1 MTGSLQIKND
11 IFYVV
16 LNLKDENGKRKQ
28 KWVNTNLSVR
38 GNKKNAERF
47 MRDTISDYENQHI
60 TVDSKTLFTD
70 YIKSWLESHKNQVDI
85 ITWQGYNSTVEKHII
100 PYFKKLKLDLKDVT
114 PKHIQKYYNDKFTS
128 GRCDGKGGL
137 SARSVKL
144 HSIVINMVLKD
155 AAKKNIIAYNPAS
168 RAKVPTQEKIFKG
181 HFYSVEQANKLLEV
195 CNGELVQ
202 PIYYL
207 TLNYGLRRSEV
218 MGLKWDAID
227 FDNNMLSIKHTVVQN
242 DTIVRKDKTKNHA
255 SKRSY
260 PLMDDIKEILLG
272 LKSEQDKSRELFGS
286 EYIESDYVFTKP
298 DGTLIRPDYVSQK
311 LRKILKQHNLPYIR
325 FHDIRHTCASIL
337 LSKGWTLK
345 DIQEW
350 LGHSDITITA
360 NIYTH
365 IDITRKQELAKNMSN
380 TFTLEKPQENRCS
393 EKC

>member
-1 MTGSLQIKND
+1 MTGSLQVKND
-11 IFYVV
+11 IYYVV

-38 GNKKNAERF
+38 GNKKKAERF
-47 MRDTISDYENQHI
+47 LRETISEYENNHI
-60 TVDSKTLFTD
+60 SDNKNVKFTD
-70 YIKSWLESHKNQVDI
+70 YIARWLENHKSQVDI
-85 ITWQGYNSTVEKHII
+85 ITWQGYNSTVQKHIL
-100 PYFKKLKLDLKDVT
+100 PYFKKLKLDLQELS
-114 PKHIQKYYNDKFTS
+114 PSHIQKYYYDKFKN
-128 GRCDGKGGL
+128 GRRDGKGGL

-155 AAKKNIIAYNPAS
+155 AAEKNLIAYNPAT
-168 RAKVPTQEKIFKG
+168 RAKVPTQEKVFKG
-181 HFYSVEQANKLLEV
+181 NFYTVEQANKLLEV

-218 MGLKWDAID
+218 MGLKWSAVD
-227 FDNNMLSIKHTVVQN
+227 FNNNMLSIKHTVVQN
-242 DTIVRKDKTKNHA
+242 DTIVRKDKTKNHS

-272 LKSEQDKSRELFGS
+272 LKSEQEKNRELFGNK
-286 EYIESDYVFTKP
+286 YIENDYVFTKP
-298 DGTLIRPDYVSQK
+298 DGTLIRPDFVSQK
-311 LRKILKQHNLPYIR
+311 LRKLIKEHNLPYIR
-325 FHDIRHTCASIL
+325 FHDMRHTCASIL

-365 IDITRKQELAKNMSN
+365 IDITRKQELARNMSN
-380 TFTLEKPQENRCS
+380 TFTLEKPGKNQCS

>member
-1 MTGSLQIKND
+1 
-11 IFYVV
+11 
-16 LNLKDENGKRKQ
+16 
-28 KWVNTNLSVR
+28 
-38 GNKKNAERF
+38 
-47 MRDTISDYENQHI
+47 
-60 TVDSKTLFTD
+60 
-70 YIKSWLESHKNQVDI
+70 
-85 ITWQGYNSTVEKHII
+85 
-100 PYFKKLKLDLKDVT
+100 
-114 PKHIQKYYNDKFTS
+114 
-128 GRCDGKGGL
+128 
-137 SARSVKL
+137 
-144 HSIVINMVLKD
+144 
-155 AAKKNIIAYNPAS
+155 
-168 RAKVPTQEKIFKG
+168 
-181 HFYSVEQANKLLEV
+181 
-195 CNGELVQ
+195 
-202 PIYYL
+202 
-207 TLNYGLRRSEV
+207 

-272 LKSEQDKSRELFGS
+272 LKSEQDNNRELFGS

-325 FHDIRHTCASIL
+325 FHDMRHTCASIL

>member
-11 IFYVV
+11 IYYVV

-38 GNKKNAERF
+38 GNKKKAERF
-47 MRDTISDYENQHI
+47 LRETISEYENNHI
-60 TVDSKTLFTD
+60 SDNKNVKFTD
-70 YIKSWLESHKNQVDI
+70 YIARWLENHKSQVDI
-85 ITWQGYNSTVEKHII
+85 ITWQGYNSTVQKHIL
-100 PYFKKLKLDLKDVT
+100 PYFKKLKLDLQELS
-114 PKHIQKYYNDKFTS
+114 PSHIQKYYYDKFKN
-128 GRCDGKGGL
+128 GRRDGKGGL

-155 AAKKNIIAYNPAS
+155 AAEKNLIAYNPAT
-168 RAKVPTQEKIFKG
+168 RAKVPTQEKVFKG
-181 HFYSVEQANKLLEV
+181 NFYTVEQANKLLEV

-218 MGLKWDAID
+218 MGLKWSAVD
-227 FDNNMLSIKHTVVQN
+227 FNNNMLSIKHTVVQN
-242 DTIVRKDKTKNHA
+242 DTIVRKDKTKNHS

-272 LKSEQDKSRELFGS
+272 LKSEQEKNRELFGNK
-286 EYIESDYVFTKP
+286 YIENDYVFTKP
-298 DGTLIRPDYVSQK
+298 DGTLIRPDFVSQK
-311 LRKILKQHNLPYIR
+311 LRKLIKEHNLPYIR
-325 FHDIRHTCASIL
+325 FHDMRHTCASIL

-365 IDITRKQELAKNMSN
+365 IDITRKQELARNMSN
-380 TFTLEKPQENRCS
+380 TFTLEKPGKNQCS